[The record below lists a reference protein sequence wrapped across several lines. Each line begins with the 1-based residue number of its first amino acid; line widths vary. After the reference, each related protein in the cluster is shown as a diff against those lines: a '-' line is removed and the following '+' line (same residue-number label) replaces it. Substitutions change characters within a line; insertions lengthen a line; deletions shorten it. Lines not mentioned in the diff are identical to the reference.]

1 MSIPKGEA
9 HTELIAKLDE
19 IKTSGDTSKITQGE
33 ATVTGGGD
41 GLQQVLLYGKNGSNG
56 NLEPLETVGDRLLVD
71 VIELSPTGPYTP
83 TSLPSVAIYGQVD
96 TTSGFKNL
104 RVDSN
109 GRLQIT
115 NNLSTRSSSNDI
127 VTGATVGANLQIG
140 SDIDIG
146 TDKTIIIVGS
156 ATGNHAIN
164 IEHSTNN
171 TDWFVYAEVS
181 PVAHNALYHF
191 NIKIEDGLQYY
202 RIIND
207 NTSNTF
213 TLKYVTL

>member
-19 IKTSGDTSKITQGE
+19 IKTSGETSKITQGE
-33 ATVTGGGD
+33 ATVAGGGD

-83 TSLPSVAIYGQVD
+83 TSLPNVAIHGQVE

-104 RVDSN
+104 RVDSD
-109 GRLQIT
+109 GRLQI
-115 NNLSTRSSSNDI
+115 NSLSTRGTNNDI

-146 TDKTIIIVGS
+146 TKKSIIIVGS

-181 PVAHNALYHF
+181 PVAHNAVYHY
-191 NIKIEDGLQYY
+191 NIKIENGLQYY
-202 RIIND
+202 KIVND

-213 TLKYVTL
+213 TLKYITL